1 MNLRS
6 IALRL
11 MAIAFLLP
19 VAAVAQIGATT
30 DIITG
35 IVRADNGEPIR
46 DATVEVTSL
55 ESNVTRRARTNGQG
69 RYTILFPDGG
79 GEYRVVIR
87 SIGLAPA
94 TSELRRIANEDRLI
108 ADATL
113 SLNPTTLSTV
123 AVQARQAPRGGQDLP
138 TPGSIE
144 RAFTPDQVAR
154 LPIDASDLLNLVL
167 LSPQVVSITGSDTSA
182 AGFSVGG

>member
-1 MNLRS
+1 
-6 IALRL
+6 

-94 TSELRRIANEDRLI
+94 TSELRRIADEDRLI

-123 AVQARQAPRGGQDLP
+123 AVQARQAPAADRTCRPRVPSSAPLRR
-138 TPGSIE
+138 TRWPGYQST
-144 RAFTPDQVAR
+144 RRTC
-154 LPIDASDLLNLVL
+154 
-167 LSPQVVSITGSDTSA
+167 
-182 AGFSVGG
+182 